1 MRIDARSRRAP
12 LDTLVEALAAKM
24 GGSKVLVTQGK
35 RGSTLFADTKQ
46 YVSPAFVGSV
56 VDRIGSGDAELALTT
71 MCVAAKMEPEVVS
84 FLSNVVGAMKVQ
96 IVGNRSAVDRTALL
110 KFVQTL
116 LK

>member
-1 MRIDARSRRAP
+1 
-12 LDTLVEALAAKM
+12 
-24 GGSKVLVTQGK
+24 
-35 RGSTLFADTKQ
+35 
-46 YVSPAFVGSV
+46 
-56 VDRIGSGDAELALTT
+56 

-96 IVGNRSAVDRTALL
+96 IVGNRSAIDRTALL